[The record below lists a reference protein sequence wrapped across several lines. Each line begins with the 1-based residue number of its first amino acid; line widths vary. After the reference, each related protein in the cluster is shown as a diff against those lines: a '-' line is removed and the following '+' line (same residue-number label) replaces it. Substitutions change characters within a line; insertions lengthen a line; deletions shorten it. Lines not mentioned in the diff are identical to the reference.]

1 MSASSTPAAVAASS
15 PASASAPLIASAP
28 AAVSASPATAA
39 AAGSPA
45 PPAPEP
51 AAAAASTTSA
61 AAATAGDQAPLAGL
75 PGAVPGNLAV
85 PDDLAVP
92 ENLAALTRPDFP
104 LLAQTACL
112 GEPLI
117 YLDYAATSQKPRQV
131 LQALQH
137 YYSHDN
143 ANVHRGAHQL
153 SARATEGFEAA
164 RQKTAKFVGAA
175 SAHEIVFTR
184 NASEAINLVA
194 RSWGEAN
201 LKPGDEVLLSVMEH
215 HSNLVPWQLL
225 AARSGCRLRH
235 VGLTQSG
242 ELDLD
247 DMKAQLNERT
257 RLVSLVQVSNT
268 LGCLNPIAEI
278 AQLAHRVGALLLVD
292 ACQSLP
298 HLPIDVAQLDCD
310 FLVGSSHKLCGPTG
324 MGFLWAREALLEAMP
339 PFLGGGEMIQDVYL
353 DHSSWAE
360 LPHKFEAGTPAIGEA
375 IGMGAALDYLNGIG
389 LARIQAWE
397 QLLIRQLFD
406 RLQAIEGLRI
416 LGPTP
421 EQQPHRGALAA
432 FTVEGLHAN
441 DIAALLDS
449 AGICI
454 RSGHHCTQPLHRY
467 YGLSGTA
474 RASLSFTTTPEEI
487 DRFAEELQGTIA
499 FLREHS

>member
-1 MSASSTPAAVAASS
+1 MTMTASPLTPAPATSGPAQSLS
-15 PASASAPLIASAP
+15 PA
-28 AAVSASPATAA
+28 
-39 AAGSPA
+39 
-45 PPAPEP
+45 
-51 AAAAASTTSA
+51 
-61 AAATAGDQAPLAGL
+61 
-75 PGAVPGNLAV
+75 
-85 PDDLAVP
+85 

-112 GEPLI
+112 GQPLI

-131 LQALQH
+131 LAALQH
-137 YYSHDN
+137 YYDHDN

-164 RQKTAKFVGAA
+164 RAKVAAFIGAA
-175 SAHEIVFTR
+175 SAREIVFTR

-194 RSWGEAN
+194 RSWGDAN
-201 LKPGDEVLLSVMEH
+201 LGPGDEVLLTVMEH

-225 AARSGCRLRH
+225 AARTGCVLRH
-235 VGLTQSG
+235 AGLTETG

-247 DMKAQLNERT
+247 DLRSQITERT
-257 RLVSLVQVSNT
+257 KLVSLVQVSNT
-268 LGCLNPIAEI
+268 LGCLNPIEQVA
-278 AQLAHRVGALLLVD
+278 ALAHAAGALVLVD

-298 HLPIDVAQLDCD
+298 HLPLNVAALGAD

-324 MGFLWAREALLEAMP
+324 MGFLWAREVLLEAMP

-360 LPHKFEAGTPAIGEA
+360 LPHKFEAGTPAIAEA
-375 IGMGAALDYLNGIG
+375 IGMGAAIDYLSALGIE
-389 LARIQAWE
+389 RIHAWE
-397 QLLIRQLFD
+397 QLLTRQLFE
-406 RLQAIEGLRI
+406 RLQAIEGVRI

-421 EQQPHRGALAA
+421 EQQPDRGALAA
-432 FTVEGLHAN
+432 FTVDGLHAN

-454 RSGHHCTQPLHRY
+454 RSGHHCTQPLHRL
-467 YGLSGTA
+467 YGIPGSA
-474 RASLSFTTTPEEI
+474 RASLGFTTTPEEI
-487 DRFAEELQGTIA
+487 DRFATELEGTIT

>member
-1 MSASSTPAAVAASS
+1 MTSTLPSTAPTPAAS
-15 PASASAPLIASAP
+15 
-28 AAVSASPATAA
+28 VSQEGAT
-39 AAGSPA
+39 
-45 PPAPEP
+45 
-51 AAAAASTTSA
+51 
-61 AAATAGDQAPLAGL
+61 D
-75 PGAVPGNLAV
+75 
-85 PDDLAVP
+85 
-92 ENLAALTRPDFP
+92 LAALTRPDFP

-112 GEPLI
+112 GQPLI
-117 YLDYAATSQKPRQV
+117 YLDHAATSQKPRQV
-131 LQALQH
+131 LEALQH
-137 YYSHDN
+137 YYDHDN

-153 SARATEGFEAA
+153 SARATEGFEGARAKAA
-164 RQKTAKFVGAA
+164 AFIGA
-175 SAHEIVFTR
+175 SSPNEIVFTR

-201 LKPGDEVLLSVMEH
+201 LRPGDEVLLTVMEH

-225 AARSGCRLRH
+225 AQRTGCVLRH
-235 VGLTQSG
+235 AGVTAEGS
-242 ELDLD
+242 LDLD
-247 DMKAQLNERT
+247 DLRSQLSERT

-268 LGCLNPIAEI
+268 LGCLNPIAEV
-278 AQLAHRVGALLLVD
+278 AQLAHGVGALLLVD

-298 HLPIDVAQLDCD
+298 HLPVDVAALGAD

-324 MGFLWAREALLEAMP
+324 MGFLWGREALLEAMP

-353 DHSSWAE
+353 DHSSWAG

-375 IGMGAALDYLNGIG
+375 IGMGAALDYLNAIG
-389 LARIQAWE
+389 LERIHAWE
-397 QLLIRQLFD
+397 QQLTARLFA
-406 RLQAIEGLRI
+406 RLQAVEGLTV

-432 FTVEGLHAN
+432 FHVEGVHAH

-454 RSGHHCTQPLHRY
+454 RSGHHCTQPLHRH
-467 YGLSGTA
+467 YGLSASA

-487 DRFAEELQGTIA
+487 DRFAEELQGAIT

>member
-1 MSASSTPAAVAASS
+1 MTST
-15 PASASAPLIASAP
+15 L
-28 AAVSASPATAA
+28 
-39 AAGSPA
+39 
-45 PPAPEP
+45 P
-51 AAAAASTTSA
+51 AAAAS
-61 AAATAGDQAPLAGL
+61 
-75 PGAVPGNLAV
+75 GAVAT
-85 PDDLAVP
+85 

-112 GEPLI
+112 GQPLI
-117 YLDYAATSQKPRQV
+117 YLDHAATSQKPRQV

-137 YYSHDN
+137 YYDHDN

-153 SARATEGFEAA
+153 SARATEGFEGARAKAA
-164 RQKTAKFVGAA
+164 AFVGA
-175 SAHEIVFTR
+175 SSPNEIVFTR

-194 RSWGEAN
+194 RSWGETN
-201 LKPGDEVLLSVMEH
+201 LRPGDEVLLTVMEH

-225 AARSGCRLRH
+225 AQRTGCVLRH
-235 VGLTQSG
+235 AGVTAEGS
-242 ELDLD
+242 LDLD
-247 DMKAQLNERT
+247 DLRSQLSERT

-268 LGCLNPIAEI
+268 LGCLNPIAEV
-278 AQLAHRVGALLLVD
+278 AQLAHGVGALLLVD

-298 HLPIDVAQLDCD
+298 HLPVDVAALGAD

-324 MGFLWAREALLEAMP
+324 MGFLWGREALLEAMP

-353 DHSSWAE
+353 DHSSWAG

-375 IGMGAALDYLNGIG
+375 IGMGAALDYLNAIG
-389 LARIQAWE
+389 LERIHAWE
-397 QLLIRQLFD
+397 QQLTARLFA
-406 RLQAIEGLRI
+406 RLQAVEGLTV

-432 FTVEGLHAN
+432 FHVEGVHAH

-454 RSGHHCTQPLHRY
+454 RSGHHCTQPLHRH
-467 YGLSGTA
+467 YGLSASA

-487 DRFAEELQGTIA
+487 DRFAEELQGAIT

>member
-1 MSASSTPAAVAASS
+1 MTASPGINAKVTSGA
-15 PASASAPLIASAP
+15 
-28 AAVSASPATAA
+28 ASPAVMASD
-39 AAGSPA
+39 GG
-45 PPAPEP
+45 ER
-51 AAAAASTTSA
+51 AAAS
-61 AAATAGDQAPLAGL
+61 G
-75 PGAVPGNLAV
+75 V
-85 PDDLAVP
+85 

-104 LLAQTACL
+104 ILAQTACL
-112 GEPLI
+112 GQPLI
-117 YLDYAATSQKPRQV
+117 YMDHAATSQKPRQV
-131 LQALQH
+131 LEALQH
-137 YYSHDN
+137 YYDHDN

-164 RQKTAKFVGAA
+164 REKAAAFVGAA
-175 SAHEIVFTR
+175 SPREIVFTR

-194 RSWGEAN
+194 RTWGEAN
-201 LKPGDEVLLSVMEH
+201 LREGDEVLLTLMEH

-225 AARSGCRLRH
+225 AARTGCVLRH
-235 VGLTQSG
+235 VGLTDSG

-247 DMKAQLNERT
+247 DLKAKLNGRT

-268 LGCLNPIAEI
+268 LGCLNPIE
-278 AQLAHRVGALLLVD
+278 QVVSLAHAVGALVLVD

-298 HLPIDVAQLDCD
+298 HMPVDVARLGCD

-324 MGFLWAREALLEAMP
+324 MGFLWAREALLDAMP
-339 PFLGGGEMIQDVYL
+339 PFLGGGEMIQDVFL
-353 DHSSWAE
+353 DHSSWAD

-375 IGMGAALDYLNGIG
+375 IGMGAALDYVQAIG
-389 LARIQAWE
+389 LDRIHAWE
-397 QLLIRQLFD
+397 QLLTRQLFD
-406 RLQAIEGLRI
+406 RLQAIPGVLI

-432 FTVEGLHAN
+432 FSVDGLHAN

-454 RSGHHCTQPLHRY
+454 RSGHHCTQPLHRH

-487 DRFAEELQGTIA
+487 DRFAEELEGTIQ